1 MINLDTA
8 LLRTLVTAIDLAG
21 FGRAAELLGRTQS
34 AVSLQMQRLEQQVG
48 ETLFRKQGR
57 SLALTDAGETILG
70 YARRILELND
80 EAISAVKGLA
90 VAGSVRLGLPQDFA
104 ETGLPT
110 ILARFARAHPAVR
123 IEVRVDRNSVL
134 LDQLKRGDLDLALV
148 FGQADDRESIK
159 VAELPIVWIGPA
171 QFSWSRREPLPLV
184 LFEAPC
190 LFRQAALHAL
200 DKAGIAWRLTFS
212 SPSLAG
218 LWAGVKA
225 GLGITIRTPEG
236 LPQQL
241 RVLDKSY
248 RLPKLASVGLCLHAA
263 TSSPL
268 PAVERLRE
276 VLLETLAENR
286 QGSAPMARAAAMKSR
301 RREVLPS

>member
-8 LLRTLVTAIDLAG
+8 LLRTLVTAIDLGG
-21 FGRAAELLGRTQS
+21 FGRAAERLGRTQS
-34 AVSLQMQRLEQQVG
+34 AVSLQMQRLEQHLG

-57 SLALTDAGETILG
+57 SLVLTDGGEAILG

-123 IEVRVDRNSVL
+123 IEARVDRNFVL

-148 FGQADDRESIK
+148 FGQTHDDKSIK

-190 LFRQAALHAL
+190 LFRQAALQAL
-200 DKAGIAWRLTFS
+200 DKAGIAWRVTFS

-218 LWAGVKA
+218 LWAGVQA

-236 LPQQL
+236 LPQHL

-248 RLPKLASVGLCLHAA
+248 RLPKLASVGLRLHAA

-268 PAVERLRE
+268 PAIERLRE
-276 VLLETLAENR
+276 VLLATLAENR
-286 QGSAPMARAAAMKSR
+286 EAPMTRAAATKSR
-301 RREVLPS
+301 RRQVLPS